1 MGASLRVEHVAV
13 WTRDRESLERLR
25 AFYADHFGA
34 RAGALYESARRPGFA
49 SYFLEFPGGG
59 ARLELMTAPGVA
71 DHGRDAPPGA
81 EAVGYA
87 HLALALGTRDAVDAF
102 AARLAAAGVRVASG
116 PRLTG
121 DGYYEAV
128 VHDPDGNAVEITA

>member
-1 MGASLRVEHVAV
+1 MRIEHVAL

-25 AFYADHFGA
+25 AFYAAYFGA

-49 SYFLEFPGGG
+49 SYFLAFPPDEEGAAPG

-71 DHGRDAPPGA
+71 DRGA
-81 EAVGYA
+81 GEALGYA
-87 HLALALGTRDAVDAF
+87 HLAVSLGSRGAVDAL
-102 AARLAAAGVRVASG
+102 AARVAADGGRVASG
-116 PRLTG
+116 PRTTG

-128 VHDPDGNAVEITA
+128 LLDPDGNAVEITA